1 MKKTTF
7 LNFFVFSLIMELGMI
22 LPTTIAAQSDG
33 FFRGGETGNYE
44 TRDGGTTMSLGGA
57 TNENPTQAPL
67 GSGLLIMVAA
77 GAGYAVARRRR
88 NYGHGAT
95 LILALALLLG
105 MTQCKKK
112 EILQTNTDDGVF
124 ITFNA
129 TYGGDRTV
137 FDPGTYQFSWTK
149 DVTEYIYVGGD
160 KHNDCL
166 GVLSGTATDDGV
178 QTMSF
183 SGTISPYNNEKLYFF
198 YLGQGVEKTGYMRGE
213 VDFSNQ
219 DGTLAGVTK
228 CHLAVN
234 DDEIVYTTGQTSFSA
249 TLNMKMAIAYFNVD
263 GFKKGETPETVY
275 IHGNDVYATATIDYK
290 NGTITGGTKG
300 YINIGTATSGK
311 YVALV
316 PSTTNPTDLKFESN
330 NKTGSIRFNNGIQ
343 GAKFYS
349 NNAIALNI
357 TANNPDGAA
366 LGLFSTAYETVAYSY
381 KIATK
386 IVRFSPG
393 NLQYQASTGTWRFA
407 ENQWDYIGSDNTEI
421 SSSYIGWI
429 DLFGWGTSGKNH
441 GAICYQPWSISTNR
455 ADYQAYGI
463 KEYNLYDQTGQAD
476 WGFNE
481 ISNGGNQSDRWRTLK
496 QEEWTW
502 LIGDMGGTD
511 GVNRR
516 AGNRFIRAEVTVME
530 PDVKCKG
537 LVILPDG
544 YTQAGISF
552 NNYNAGYVSVD
563 NAAWNNMRDAGAVFL
578 PAAGYRNGTTYRMS
592 FNAQHNYGY
601 YWSSKSGSDN
611 AASYIYFYHN
621 TDASQDTGKQIFV
634 DQTKYKYFGCSVRLV
649 RDVN

>member
-1 MKKTTF
+1 M
-7 LNFFVFSLIMELGMI
+7 
-22 LPTTIAAQSDG
+22 
-33 FFRGGETGNYE
+33 
-44 TRDGGTTMSLGGA
+44 
-57 TNENPTQAPL
+57 
-67 GSGLLIMVAA
+67 
-77 GAGYAVARRRR
+77 
-88 NYGHGAT
+88 
-95 LILALALLLG
+95 
-105 MTQCKKK
+105 
-112 EILQTNTDDGVF
+112 
-124 ITFNA
+124 
-129 TYGGDRTV
+129 
-137 FDPGTYQFSWTK
+137 
-149 DVTEYIYVGGD
+149 
-160 KHNDCL
+160 
-166 GVLSGTATDDGV
+166 
-178 QTMSF
+178 
-183 SGTISPYNNEKLYFF
+183 
-198 YLGQGVEKTGYMRGE
+198 
-213 VDFSNQ
+213 
-219 DGTLAGVTK
+219 
-228 CHLAVN
+228 
-234 DDEIVYTTGQTSFSA
+234 
-249 TLNMKMAIAYFNVD
+249 
-263 GFKKGETPETVY
+263 
-275 IHGNDVYATATIDYK
+275 
-290 NGTITGGTKG
+290 
-300 YINIGTATSGK
+300 
-311 YVALV
+311 
-316 PSTTNPTDLKFESN
+316 
-330 NKTGSIRFNNGIQ
+330 
-343 GAKFYS
+343 
-349 NNAIALNI
+349 
-357 TANNPDGAA
+357 
-366 LGLFSTAYETVAYSY
+366 
-381 KIATK
+381 
-386 IVRFSPG
+386 
-393 NLQYQASTGTWRFA
+393 
-407 ENQWDYIGSDNTEI
+407 
-421 SSSYIGWI
+421 
-429 DLFGWGTSGKNH
+429 FGWGTSGKNH